1 MPGPSSEFLFK
12 QEDLGF
18 IASSTEFE
26 SQSTILEKEED
37 VPMSYVAVR
46 LEANEPDGR

>member
-1 MPGPSSEFLFK
+1 MPGPSSDFLFK
-12 QEDLGF
+12 QEDLSF
-18 IASSTEFE
+18 IASFTEFE

-46 LEANEPDGR
+46 LEANEPDER